1 MATLNF
7 QDPETGQFVSISR
20 IIRGDKGD
28 KGDKG
33 DTGAPGGMGPIDALQ
48 DVTAPA
54 NTPAG
59 KLLGTV
65 NTGQWGAVDP
75 PPGLDTSAG
84 DARYLRLAGG
94 TLTGGLTATTIA
106 ATAIT
111 ATTVTASGTVSA
123 ATPTASGHAATKGYV
138 DGRIW
143 SGTQA
148 QYNAIPT
155 KDPAVLYIVVP

>member
-20 IIRGDKGD
+20 IIRGE

-33 DTGAPGGMGPIDALQ
+33 DTGDPGPPGGMGPIDALQ

-54 NTPAG
+54 DTPAG

-65 NTGQWGAVDP
+65 NTGEWGAVDP
-75 PPGLDTSAG
+75 PPGLDTAAG

-106 ATAIT
+106 ATTI
-111 ATTVTASGTVSA
+111 TASGTVSA